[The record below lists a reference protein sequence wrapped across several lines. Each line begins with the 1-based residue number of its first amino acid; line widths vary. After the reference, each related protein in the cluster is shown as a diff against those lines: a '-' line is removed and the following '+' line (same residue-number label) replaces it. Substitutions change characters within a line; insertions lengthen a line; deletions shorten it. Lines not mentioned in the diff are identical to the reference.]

1 MATRFHNK
9 GLDGMASSTV
19 SFAVVVDDDLFILMH
34 ACDILGAA
42 GFRFHEA
49 GTEEEA
55 KTLLTDHADDVTLLF
70 SDLEMPG
77 DTDGFALAHY
87 VAEHRPWIEIVIA
100 SGNVKP
106 GPGDMPDKAT
116 FIGKP
121 FNDRMVHQHLREK
134 LPDNKQPEQ
143 LKQAV

>member
-1 MATRFHNK
+1 
-9 GLDGMASSTV
+9 MASSTV
-19 SFAVVVDDDLFILMH
+19 PYAVVVDDDLFILMH

-49 GTEEEA
+49 GTGEEA
-55 KTLLTDHADDVTLLF
+55 KTLLADHADDVTLLF
-70 SDLEMPG
+70 SDVEMPG
-77 DTDGFALAHY
+77 DTDGFAIAHY
-87 VAEHRPWIEIVIA
+87 VAEHWPWIEIVIA

-121 FNDRMVHQHLREK
+121 FNDRMVHQHLRDK
-134 LPDNKQPEQ
+134 LPDSKQPEQ

>member
-1 MATRFHNK
+1 
-9 GLDGMASSTV
+9 MASSTV
-19 SFAVVVDDDLFILMH
+19 AYAVVVDDDLFILMH
-34 ACDILGAA
+34 ACDILEEA

-49 GTEEEA
+49 GTGKEA
-55 KTLLTDHADDVTLLF
+55 ETLLADHADDVTLLF
-70 SDLEMPG
+70 SDVEMPG
-77 DTDGFALAHY
+77 DTDRFALAHY
-87 VAEHRPWIEIVIA
+87 VAEHWPWSEIVIA

-121 FNDRMVHQHLREK
+121 FNDRMVHRHLREK

-143 LKQAV
+143 LNQAV